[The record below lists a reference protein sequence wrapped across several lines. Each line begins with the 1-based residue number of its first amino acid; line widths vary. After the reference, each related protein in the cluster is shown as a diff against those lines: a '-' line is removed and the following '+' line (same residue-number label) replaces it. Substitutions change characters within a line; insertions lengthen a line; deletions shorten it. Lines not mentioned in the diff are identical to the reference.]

1 MIVST
6 AVCFEG
12 RRQPSFPSQN
22 PARKALFEE
31 EPPTRMR
38 GSIDAETILKI
49 ILILILVWLA
59 IEIIDMVFGLL
70 GALLWPVTN
79 IIVLVIAA
87 LIVLWL
93 LDRI

>member
-1 MIVST
+1 
-6 AVCFEG
+6 
-12 RRQPSFPSQN
+12 
-22 PARKALFEE
+22 
-31 EPPTRMR
+31 MR